1 MVCGELVA
9 LEAVTVE
16 NADEAKLAR
25 LSSELMTRITGKTL
39 GICFIPIS
47 PFI

>member
-1 MVCGELVA
+1 MVCGELME

-25 LSSELMTRITGKTL
+25 LSSELRTRIIGKTL
-39 GICFIPIS
+39 GICFIPIY

>member
-1 MVCGELVA
+1 MVRAEAVA

-16 NADEAKLAR
+16 NVDEAKPAR
-25 LSSELMTRITGKTL
+25 LSSKLRTRIMGNTL
-39 GICFIPIS
+39 HICFIPIS